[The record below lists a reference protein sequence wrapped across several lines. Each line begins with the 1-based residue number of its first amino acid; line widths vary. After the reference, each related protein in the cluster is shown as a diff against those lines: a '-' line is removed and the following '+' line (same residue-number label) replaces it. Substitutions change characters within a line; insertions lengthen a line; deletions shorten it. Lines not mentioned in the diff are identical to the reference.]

1 VPCRLNRCAPEPFP
15 HRCVDEAKE
24 AAMNQREKDEDLPHK
39 DRKEIEREAEKSR
52 KELESVPAPGTD
64 PLHEGP

>member
-1 VPCRLNRCAPEPFP
+1 VPCPINRRGAEPFP
-15 HRCVDEAKE
+15 ARRVEKAKE
-24 AAMNQREKDEDLPHK
+24 MVMDERDKALPSK

-52 KELESVPAPGTD
+52 KALESVPEHGTD